1 MVIAVI
7 SPAWGK
13 DGMRVSGDVS
23 PYLMLAAL
31 LFSMGLYVALT
42 RKNAVVLLLAV
53 EVMLLSSLIVFTA
66 LYHFGAS
73 NLGFLEH
80 DFPGMPGVG
89 AQIFALVILAVAAAE
104 IAVGLAIVIALY
116 RLKPD
121 SNVDGFRTMKH

>member
-1 MVIAVI
+1 M
-7 SPAWGK
+7 
-13 DGMRVSGDVS
+13 SGDVS
-23 PYLMLAAL
+23 PYMLLAAL
-31 LFSMGLYVALT
+31 LFSMGLYIALT

-66 LYHFGAS
+66 LYHFGTAS
-73 NLGFLEH
+73 LGLLEH
-80 DFPGMPGVG
+80 DFPSMPGMG

-121 SNVDGFRTMKH
+121 SNVDGFRMMKH